1 MRTRLRFAMAAAVA
15 ALIGFQPA
23 FAQQPEAELKKAQ
36 EQLEKLLKELKEREA
51 KKADAPKATTLK
63 PPAPPSVPAPP
74 PPPASTT
81 KSTIAWAQMAGGDS
95 TGALKGLTESKD
107 PKVAALA
114 KELLQHLAKSAPQT
128 AKVQEFHLELAKPAA
143 LFVPGQPGA
152 EFKFLALP
160 PGAAAPAPETKT
172 VERRVIVVSGT
183 EDGKPREASVTVVK
197 GQPVEGVHNVTVNVV
212 GTSSLKLS
220 ADGKTAALLA
230 ADGTIT
236 IFDVATGKE
245 TMKFSGK
252 K

>member
-15 ALIGFQPA
+15 ALLGLQPA

-74 PPPASTT
+74 PPPGSAT
-81 KSTIAWAQMAGGDS
+81 KPMIAWAQMAGGDS
-95 TGALKGLTESKD
+95 TGALKGLTASKD

-114 KELLQHLAKSAPQT
+114 KELLEHLAKSAPQT
-128 AKVQEFHLELAKPAA
+128 TKVQELHLELAKPS
-143 LFVPGQPGA
+143 LFVPSQPNA

-172 VERRVIVVSGT
+172 VERRVIVVSGG
-183 EDGKPREASVTVVK
+183 EDGKAPEARVTVVK

-220 ADGKTAALLA
+220 ADGKTAALLST
-230 ADGTIT
+230 DGTIT
-236 IFDVATGKE
+236 IFDVASGKE
-245 TMKFSGK
+245 VMKFAGK